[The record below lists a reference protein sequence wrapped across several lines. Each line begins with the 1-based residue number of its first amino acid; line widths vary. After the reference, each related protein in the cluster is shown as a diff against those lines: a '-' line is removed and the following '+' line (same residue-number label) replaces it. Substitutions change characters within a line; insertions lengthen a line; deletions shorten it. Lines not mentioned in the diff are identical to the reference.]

1 MLDSIRPYSL
11 PDYYLTS
18 IAVGLK
24 SLLSGHPREALAR
37 VLNPL
42 SYPRLMEYQLALDQL
57 GPLDG
62 CRVLDI
68 GSPKLATVVV
78 ARNARCELHS
88 TDIRDYFIPSTAQ
101 FLRSTGLGHRLGR
114 DLHLETQDA
123 RRLSYADG
131 SFDRVFSISVLEHIP
146 DDGDARAMREIA
158 RVLRPGG
165 LVTLTVPFS
174 DRGHRDEYVNGD
186 VYERAGTGVPTF
198 YQRYYD
204 RASLFERLI
213 EPSGLTVLETT
224 FFGEPNVRFE
234 PYWTRIPLAWK
245 VPLLWAQPF
254 LEKLFLARL
263 GTDRLDAAC
272 GVALKLQK
280 PAARSPRP
288 ADVNTGPAFAPAS
301 VASSRRLRPE
311 PVPIA

>member
-1 MLDSIRPYSL
+1 VLDSIRPYSL
-11 PDYYLTS
+11 PDYYFTS

-24 SLLSGHPREALAR
+24 SLLSRYPREALAR

-68 GSPKLATVVV
+68 GSPKLPTVVL

-101 FLRSTGLGHRLGR
+101 FLRSAGLGHRLGR

-123 RRLSYADG
+123 RQLSYADD

-146 DDGDARAMREIA
+146 DDGDSQAMREIA

-165 LVTLTVPFS
+165 IVTLTVPF
-174 DRGHRDEYVNGD
+174 DVRGHRDEYVNGD
-186 VYERAGTGVPTF
+186 VYERAGNGAPTF
-198 YQRYYD
+198 YQRHYD
-204 RASLFERLI
+204 RSTLIERLVV
-213 EPSGLTVLETT
+213 PSGLTLVETT
-224 FFGEPNVRFE
+224 FFGEPGVRFE
-234 PYWTRIPLAWK
+234 PYWIRVPLRWK

-254 LEKLFLARL
+254 LEKIFLATL
-263 GTDRLDAAC
+263 GPERLDAAC
-272 GVALKLQK
+272 GVALKLAK
-280 PAARSPRP
+280 PTTQLPRP
-288 ADVNTGPAFAPAS
+288 HDADVSPARARTVAAAPRHS
-301 VASSRRLRPE
+301 QRE
-311 PVPIA
+311 PVPVA